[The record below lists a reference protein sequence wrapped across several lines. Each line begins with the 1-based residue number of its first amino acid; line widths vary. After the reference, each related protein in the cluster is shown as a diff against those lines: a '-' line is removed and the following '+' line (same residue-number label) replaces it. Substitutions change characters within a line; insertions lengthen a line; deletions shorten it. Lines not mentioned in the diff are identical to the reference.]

1 MALPLPEMVREAAE
15 MVQAP
20 GHVDWRVISPVKV
33 EEIARAHGRPRW
45 AVEAAALEAGV
56 VPLHY
61 MRNIF
66 RFAMNGQIDLLRST
80 VAVVG
85 AGPAVEKCLERLAAH
100 GLGRVRV
107 LAPDGLPAPDAA
119 EVARGVANVNASVE
133 TETGT
138 LELRRGDPT
147 EALRGVDV
155 VAACLDDAAD
165 EFLLQTACR
174 RLELPLVCAGLAGF
188 QGQATTLL
196 PGDGTLARVYRP
208 DHPHLERVRPG
219 ASLGAGLGQE
229 RSSAGA
235 MVGTWMAD
243 QVVAVR
249 LQTDEVLRHRLLF
262 ADMQTG
268 QIETF
273 QLG

>member
-1 MALPLPEMVREAAE
+1 MLSSLPEMVRAAVE
-15 MVQAP
+15 VVRAP

-33 EEIARAHGRPRW
+33 EEIARAHGEPRW

-66 RFAMNGQIDLLRST
+66 RFAMNGQIELLRST
-80 VAVVG
+80 VALVG
-85 AGPAVEKCLERLAAH
+85 VGPAVEKCVERLAAH
-100 GLGRVRV
+100 GLGRLRV
-107 LAPDGLPAPDAA
+107 LAPDGFPAPDAPS
-119 EVARGVANVNASVE
+119 VARSAANVNASVE
-133 TETGT
+133 TETDT
-138 LELRRGDPT
+138 IELRRGDPT
-147 EALRGVDV
+147 AALRGVEV

-188 QGQATTLL
+188 QGQATTIL

-208 DHPHLERVRPG
+208 GHPHLERARPG
-219 ASLGAGLGQE
+219 GSLGPGPGEE

-268 QIETF
+268 QIETI